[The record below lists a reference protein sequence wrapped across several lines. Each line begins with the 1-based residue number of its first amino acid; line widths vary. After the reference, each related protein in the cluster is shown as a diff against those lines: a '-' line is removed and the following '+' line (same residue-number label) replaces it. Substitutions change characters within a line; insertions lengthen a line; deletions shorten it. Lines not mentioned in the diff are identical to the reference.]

1 MLAYQAHHPA
11 QQYGIQIQA
20 IRGAQ
25 NPAGKVLWGGDV
37 LPFDEA
43 DGSVLHLLPRRGD
56 GFQTDSLSFCRFLF
70 PQGSG
75 GADNRLQGLRPAVAN
90 STRSCR
96 RILSFR

>member
-56 GFQTDSLSFCRFLF
+56 GFQTDSLFLF
-70 PQGSG
+70 FQASSG
-75 GADNRLQGLRPAVAN
+75 TDNGLQGLRPAVAN